1 MAEVEKKTITQ
12 EKHPGRVAQGHKLAA
27 LLKKRKEEILRSKE
41 QNTEQKI
48 EQSTEQ
54 GTEQNTEQGTEQGK
68 EQSTEQGKEQQ
79 SNDTYV
85 YGVGILAVLTIGVC
99 VFFAYNTFPKNKKQ
113 DNDRST
119 AQHEQKKAQHEQKQ
133 RPKRR
138 RLL

>member
-1 MAEVEKKTITQ
+1 M
-12 EKHPGRVAQGHKLAA
+12 
-27 LLKKRKEEILRSKE
+27 RSKE
-41 QNTEQKI
+41 QNTEQNI

-85 YGVGILAVLTIGVC
+85 NGVGILAALTIGVC